1 MVIRVSALQTMVIRV
16 SALQTRKQ
24 AQTYYRHLLFSKMK
38 NVSTNKLIAY
48 HSRNELPF
56 YSKVKH
62 QIGIDSSQTTQ
73 LYMLNM

>member
-1 MVIRVSALQTMVIRV
+1 
-16 SALQTRKQ
+16 
-24 AQTYYRHLLFSKMK
+24 MK